1 MNSSKSLPMCP
12 ACRKGHLHE
21 VTRTEVFW
29 PRGAEVSVELLA
41 SKCDACGVQT
51 IRAAQHD
58 ENLRRLAAR
67 KQQYGDVLM
76 GEEIVTLRKRYGLT
90 QQAAAKIFG
99 KGKIAFSRYE
109 NEVTYPDDS
118 TMLLLRMALEKPD
131 TLKWLA
137 DRAGV
142 ELPLWRER
150 CEDGRMSLRVVDARE
165 MQVAKTESAQYQAPV
180 AGAAKASGWQLIPPT
195 LQRVT
200 SMKSLTMPLKEAA

>member
-1 MNSSKSLPMCP
+1 MNSTKSLPLCP
-12 ACRKGHLHE
+12 ACRKGHLHTI
-21 VTRTEVFW
+21 TRNQVFQ
-29 PRGAEVSVELLA
+29 PRGAEVTVELLA
-41 SKCDACGVQT
+41 SQCDACGVQT
-51 IRAAQHD
+51 TRASQHD

-67 KQQYGDVLM
+67 KAQYGDVLM

-90 QQAAAKIFG
+90 QQAAAKVFG

-131 TLKWLA
+131 SLKWLA

-150 CEDGRMSLRVVDARE
+150 CEDGRMSLRVVDARAV
-165 MQVAKTESAQYQAPV
+165 QVAKTKPTQYQATV
-180 AGAAKASGWQLIPPT
+180 AGAAKDSGWQLIPPT
-195 LQRVT
+195 LRRN
-200 SMKSLTMPLKEAA
+200 SPLKSLTMPLKEAA